1 MHTVVVIG
9 GGPAG
14 LMAAQTLAEFGVS
27 VDRPTRA
34 CPTPALLG
42 IDDPGWTPSAVA
54 VKIGIPRA
62 TVYRIRE
69 KSANAVA
76 LPETY
81 GVF

>member
-1 MHTVVVIG
+1 MIG

-14 LMAAQTLAEFGVS
+14 LVAAQTVAEFGVS
-27 VDRPTRA
+27 VDLPTRA
-34 CPTPALLG
+34 YPTPALLG
-42 IDDPGWTPSAVA
+42 IDDPGWTPSAVV

-69 KSANAVA
+69 NPANAVA

-81 GVF
+81 GVS